1 MQKLVPLDLTR
12 IKKIASDILAFPAK
26 IESTAVAKNARHLLK
41 KYAQVSEKIE
51 KNVLIREVYKKDL
64 LEIRTDAFKKT
75 RSQLKEKA
83 NLVLHSGAQK
93 TAKSEKVAKK
103 SAKETTKDIKK
114 EPPKK
119 AVKKT
124 VKDPVKKVVKDPV
137 KKSVKKTTSKTA
149 DSPKEK

>member
-1 MQKLVPLDLTR
+1 MIMQKLVPLDLTR

-26 IESTAVAKNARHLLK
+26 IETTAVAKNARHLLK

-83 NLVLHSGAQK
+83 NLVLHSGAPK
-93 TAKSEKVAKK
+93 TAKSEKVVKKTAKK
-103 SAKETTKDIKK
+103 PAQETTKETKT
-114 EPPKK
+114 ETPKK
-119 AVKKT
+119 AVKKA
-124 VKDPVKKVVKDPV
+124 VKDPV
-137 KKSVKKTTSKTA
+137 KKSVKKTTSKSA
-149 DSPKEK
+149 ASKKEA

>member
-26 IESTAVAKNARHLLK
+26 IETTAVAKNARHLLK

-83 NLVLHSGAQK
+83 NLVLHSGAPK
-93 TAKSEKVAKK
+93 TAKSEKVVKKTAKK
-103 SAKETTKDIKK
+103 PAQETTKETKT
-114 EPPKK
+114 ETPKK
-119 AVKKT
+119 AVKKA
-124 VKDPVKKVVKDPV
+124 VKDPV
-137 KKSVKKTTSKTA
+137 KKSVKKTTSKSA
-149 DSPKEK
+149 ASKKEA